1 MDEIKNTFAAFTSA
15 SHKRSSGAQR
25 KQHSND
31 NPIKGIYARLQS
43 TDGILILAFHDLRDA
58 ASALTSIQDSDVDQI
73 SSASVNEGNHER
85 LHCRFIMPQDLEKV
99 CETLRRF
106 FLSTLNLLYSQLIP
120 MSSFITELE
129 GDIYVSSSDA
139 SNSESP
145 DDRKRVLA
153 VDSLKNL
160 LSSFGDLYRFGRA
173 TKQMLADER
182 CHESDESESE
192 VIFLPFFSRFVPNLD
207 HRALGLLGQLLRCSR
222 SQYCAE
228 RTGRKEYFWSQVEA
242 ITTSLYTDTS
252 DPRRLHPLA
261 WIPRVHALCT
271 EIPPNYQLYLV
282 PSVTVLSNAW
292 RS

>member
-1 MDEIKNTFAAFTSA
+1 MDAIKNTFAAFTSA
-15 SHKRSSGAQR
+15 SHKRSSGGQR

-43 TDGILILAFHDLRDA
+43 SDGILILAFHDLRDA
-58 ASALTSIQDSDVDQI
+58 ASALASIQDSDIVQI
-73 SSASVNEGNHER
+73 SSGSVNEGSHER

-99 CETLRRF
+99 CQTLGFSSR
-106 FLSTLNLLYSQLIP
+106 LNSLYSQLIP

-153 VDSLKNL
+153 ADSLKNL

-182 CHESDESESE
+182 CHEIDETETD
-192 VIFLPFFSRFVPNLD
+192 VIFLPSFSRFVPNLD
-207 HRALGLLGQLLRCSR
+207 HHAVGLLGQLLRCS
-222 SQYCAE
+222 
-228 RTGRKEYFWSQVEA
+228 
-242 ITTSLYTDTS
+242 
-252 DPRRLHPLA
+252 
-261 WIPRVHALCT
+261 
-271 EIPPNYQLYLV
+271 
-282 PSVTVLSNAW
+282 
-292 RS
+292 